1 MVASKATK
9 DPQPDTFKEEGSSRG
24 ARKFEKKVQFYTKV
38 KDTVASLNASKA
50 IGKKKTH
57 RRNRQKQLKA
67 YNLSALLEGLPE
79 LRESWQLP
87 ATTKKLSSKSRQK
100 LIETEGKQLL
110 AVINHPN
117 YQSNPLA
124 AIQRHLESTQ
134 PVIVEEPKK
143 KTKKTGKKSKA
154 SSDAQAMDI

>member
-1 MVASKATK
+1 MLSTASIPLNTATASASSTSAARK
-9 DPQPDTFKEEGSSRG
+9 EPYPAHKVELRPDTFKEEGSSRG
-24 ARKFEKKVQFYTKV
+24 ARKFEKKVQFYTIDYQMCMSHVPVTVFFLLPEV

-50 IGKKKTH
+50 IGK
-57 RRNRQKQLKA
+57 RN
-67 YNLSALLEGLPE
+67 G
-79 LRESWQLP
+79 RE
-87 ATTKKLSSKSRQK
+87 
-100 LIETEGKQLL
+100 QLL

-143 KTKKTGKKSKA
+143 KTKKTGKKSRLLLMLKLWI
-154 SSDAQAMDI
+154 SDARS